1 MKSKKSIL
9 IVIFIIILAVIS
21 SVLAYYIFKNNTKN
35 INSTEDKTIEQNNN
49 EIIVNEADI
58 ANTKIV
64 KQYDEM
70 LPGQDYYAVI
80 DLDGDGKVE
89 LITYKEEYSTTQISA
104 VYTLYKYIDGNVIE
118 LGKIEGRKENN
129 ALYKMNDNTLLTVY
143 GHMGY
148 EIEKE
153 KLVQISSKERDVQ
166 MDENYTTGDELISFD
181 LTANKNQIEKYK

>member
-1 MKSKKSIL
+1 M
-9 IVIFIIILAVIS
+9 
-21 SVLAYYIFKNNTKN
+21 
-35 INSTEDKTIEQNNN
+35 
-49 EIIVNEADI
+49 
-58 ANTKIV
+58 
-64 KQYDEM
+64 
-70 LPGQDYYAVI
+70 
-80 DLDGDGKVE
+80 
-89 LITYKEEYSTTQISA
+89 
-104 VYTLYKYIDGNVIE
+104 YTLYKYIDGNVIE

-148 EIEKE
+148 EISTVYKIEKE